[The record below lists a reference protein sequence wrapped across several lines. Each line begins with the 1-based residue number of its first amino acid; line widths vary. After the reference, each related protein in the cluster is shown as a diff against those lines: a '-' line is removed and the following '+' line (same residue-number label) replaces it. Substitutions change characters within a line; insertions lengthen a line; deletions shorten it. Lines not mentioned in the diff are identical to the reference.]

1 MGERLRGNSKNKK
14 VRGEKGNKA
23 KSMTLFKTSPV
34 RSPCKIYRESIKKFI
49 LYRQSVQYVLKKFY
63 KYISSKHFFKF
74 LSVATTLTL
83 SATGNASSVM

>member
-1 MGERLRGNSKNKK
+1 MN
-14 VRGEKGNKA
+14 
-23 KSMTLFKTSPV
+23 LFKTSPV

-49 LYRQSVQYVLKKFY
+49 LYRQSVQYVLKKSTNT
-63 KYISSKHFFKF
+63 KAQSIFFKF

>member
-1 MGERLRGNSKNKK
+1 
-14 VRGEKGNKA
+14 
-23 KSMTLFKTSPV
+23 MTLFKTSLV

-49 LYRQSVQYVLKKFY
+49 LYRWSVQYVLKKIY
-63 KYISSKHFFKF
+63 KYIGSKHFFKF